1 MARAEAGVAGERAQA
16 SEFDGGDD
24 AGVLGFM
31 AGDGSVKLVLD
42 VDLEFVSTD
51 VNRNSV
57 EDLDENLERL
67 GADGRGRR
75 SLGIFVGGG
84 GQSSCTR
91 QRREGCGRARY
102 Y

>member
-24 AGVLGFM
+24 DGVLRIPT
-31 AGDGSVKLVLD
+31 AGGGIKMVLD
-42 VDLEFVSTD
+42 VDLGVIPPD

-67 GADGRGRR
+67 GDDGRGRR
-75 SLGIFVGGG
+75 SLGIFVGG
-84 GQSSCTR
+84 
-91 QRREGCGRARY
+91 
-102 Y
+102 